1 MSRNAST
8 ATNRFGLG
16 AKPGEI
22 KTAQSDPVGWVKKQ
36 LQQPFAIDIGTN
48 TSQAIADSA
57 SYQEQ
62 RKSEKAMLTEELKRS
77 NSDSFETPRREDAI
91 VPRQYFEDL
100 AISSLTQSVRS
111 DESVNWRLFNFF
123 SNHFS
128 VSANSTALRLMAFA
142 YETDAIAPYI
152 KGHFDQLLV
161 SVIQH
166 PTMLLYLNNERS
178 IGPDS
183 VLGKR
188 RSDRGLN
195 ENLAREILELHTLGV
210 DGGYAQNDVL
220 ELAMAITGW
229 GIDRE
234 DTAKNGGFEFNANGH
249 QPGSRTILGKEYDAG
264 IALGARAQTEREA
277 AQAINQGE
285 SILRDLAKHPST
297 AEFVSRKLA
306 THYISDQPDQAL
318 VNRMKNTWLD
328 TDGHLPSVME
338 TLIDDDSAWEISP
351 QKFKH
356 GRDFIVSAAR
366 AAGPAQFPRLGL
378 LNGLE
383 TLGHKPFDAG
393 SPAGYGDVTE
403 DWDGASALIARADL
417 SSEFSSYLRIPALE
431 LANNALGD
439 DFSEQ
444 TRKIIS
450 RAESDDQART
460 LLFMSPEFQRR

>member
-77 NSDSFETPRREDAI
+77 NSDNFETPRREDAI

-152 KGHFDQLLV
+152 NGHFDQLLV

-249 QPGSRTILGKEYDAG
+249 QPGSRTILGKEYD
-264 IALGARAQTEREA
+264 L
-277 AQAINQGE
+277 
-285 SILRDLAKHPST
+285 S
-297 AEFVSRKLA
+297 
-306 THYISDQPDQAL
+306 
-318 VNRMKNTWLD
+318 
-328 TDGHLPSVME
+328 
-338 TLIDDDSAWEISP
+338 LIHI
-351 QKFKH
+351 
-356 GRDFIVSAAR
+356 
-366 AAGPAQFPRLGL
+366 
-378 LNGLE
+378 
-383 TLGHKPFDAG
+383 
-393 SPAGYGDVTE
+393 
-403 DWDGASALIARADL
+403 
-417 SSEFSSYLRIPALE
+417 
-431 LANNALGD
+431 
-439 DFSEQ
+439 
-444 TRKIIS
+444 
-450 RAESDDQART
+450 
-460 LLFMSPEFQRR
+460 

>member
-1 MSRNAST
+1 
-8 ATNRFGLG
+8 
-16 AKPGEI
+16 
-22 KTAQSDPVGWVKKQ
+22 
-36 LQQPFAIDIGTN
+36 
-48 TSQAIADSA
+48 
-57 SYQEQ
+57 
-62 RKSEKAMLTEELKRS
+62 
-77 NSDSFETPRREDAI
+77 
-91 VPRQYFEDL
+91 
-100 AISSLTQSVRS
+100 
-111 DESVNWRLFNFF
+111 
-123 SNHFS
+123 
-128 VSANSTALRLMAFA
+128 
-142 YETDAIAPYI
+142 
-152 KGHFDQLLV
+152 
-161 SVIQH
+161 
-166 PTMLLYLNNERS
+166 
-178 IGPDS
+178 
-183 VLGKR
+183 
-188 RSDRGLN
+188 
-195 ENLAREILELHTLGV
+195 
-210 DGGYAQNDVL
+210 
-220 ELAMAITGW
+220 
-229 GIDRE
+229 
-234 DTAKNGGFEFNANGH
+234 
-249 QPGSRTILGKEYDAG
+249 
-264 IALGARAQTEREA
+264 
-277 AQAINQGE
+277 
-285 SILRDLAKHPST
+285 
-297 AEFVSRKLA
+297 
-306 THYISDQPDQAL
+306 
-318 VNRMKNTWLD
+318 MKNTWLD